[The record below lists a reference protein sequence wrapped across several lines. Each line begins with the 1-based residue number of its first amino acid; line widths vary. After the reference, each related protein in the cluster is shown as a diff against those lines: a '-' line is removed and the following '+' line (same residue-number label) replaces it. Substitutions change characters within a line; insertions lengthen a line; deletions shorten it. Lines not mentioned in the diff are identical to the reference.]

1 MSTMSLHFSRPHQL
15 RRKLY
20 GANPGFSLLR
30 FSENRVN
37 FHSAKPVEESP
48 RLTFTDALEASDHS
62 AQKHKNDELE
72 MDESYL
78 YSLSMCGS

>member
-1 MSTMSLHFSRPHQL
+1 MSTMSLHLSRPQQL
-15 RRKLY
+15 RRKLSGVY
-20 GANPGFSLLR
+20 PGFSLLR
-30 FSENRVN
+30 LSENRVN

-48 RLTFTDALEASDHS
+48 RLNFTDAHETSDHS
-62 AQKHKNDELE
+62 AQKNKNDELE